1 MTEINEKEDLLL
13 LDKQSA
19 SRSTPA
25 RARLLRLYLD
35 SGTLTPVL
43 NKLESFGYIERHR
56 STEDERV
63 VIAILTEK
71 GQSLKEQARQVPEQM
86 SCHLTDQGVTFT
98 PDEVTALKGEHYK
111 ILNGLK

>member
-1 MTEINEKEDLLL
+1 MMVIWEKKEISVHDLGE
-13 LDKQSA
+13 
-19 SRSTPA
+19 
-25 RARLLRLYLD
+25 RLYLD

-43 NKLESFGYIERHR
+43 KKLESFGYIERHR

-71 GQSLKEQARQVPEQM
+71 GQALKEQARQVPEQM

-98 PDEVTALKGEHYK
+98 PDEVTALKGELYK